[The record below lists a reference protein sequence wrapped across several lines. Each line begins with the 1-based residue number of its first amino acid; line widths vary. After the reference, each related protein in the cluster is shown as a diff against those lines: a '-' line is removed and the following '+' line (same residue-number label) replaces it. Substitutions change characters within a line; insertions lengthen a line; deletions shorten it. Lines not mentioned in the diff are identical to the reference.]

1 MDDSIIIFAARY
13 AHRRNTGTA
22 LMVVSFVLKEWGRT
36 REMLYRESFEAT
48 YCREDWKRLQDKF
61 EGGAE

>member
-1 MDDSIIIFAARY
+1 MNEQETIA
-13 AHRRNTGTA
+13 
-22 LMVVSFVLKEWGRT
+22 FVLKEWGRLSETT

>member
-1 MDDSIIIFAARY
+1 MKIYKIEEKSGHGLSENSKRCVKFP
-13 AHRRNTGTA
+13 
-22 LMVVSFVLKEWGRT
+22 T